1 MIKPVHNTSLLPGTL
16 QNLFYPPCREEYMY
30 FKRAQEVSFVAP
42 EDVRSSETLIGAR
55 NIAKA
60 AWAAD
65 ASMLSYARYG
75 QDRMTDDDLRVNFRN
90 GRLDIQTIGENDD
103 DWNAPGTQAVFAT
116 GDNFAILA
124 FRGTERDD
132 PHDIISDAD
141 LALSPEPNY
150 RLNEKDPAPVLGHL
164 SFVTHLFDPPCLV
177 HTGFQK
183 ALNRVWPKTHAAV
196 MEYRHENPDAEICF
210 TGHSLGAALAV
221 LAFSRF
227 TDKDFSL
234 YTFGCPRVG
243 DAAFRD
249 RVLSNPGRGIFRYV
263 NFNDAVVHV
272 PLESLLYRQTPDAC
286 HRLDQDGDLGDDDGS
301 FKGDIS
307 SLRAV
312 LTKVSSQIPV
322 ADLNQIAAPPSVV
335 DHSPARYCIRLWNC
349 VP

>member
-1 MIKPVHNTSLLPGTL
+1 MIKPVHVRPLLPGTL
-16 QNLFYPPCREEYMY
+16 QNLFYPPRRDEYRY
-30 FKRAQEVSFVAP
+30 FERALAVPFVSP
-42 EDVRSSETLIGAR
+42 EDARSSESLIGAR

-65 ASMLSYARYG
+65 ASMLAYARYG

-90 GRLDIQTIGENDD
+90 GDLEIQTIGQDD
-103 DWNAPGTQAVFAT
+103 ADWNAPGTQAVFT
-116 GDNFAILA
+116 WSDEFAILA

-132 PHDIISDAD
+132 PHDIVSDAD
-141 LALSPEPNY
+141 LVLRPEPDY

-177 HTGFQK
+177 HSGFQR
-183 ALNRVWPKTHAAV
+183 ALNSVWQKVHAAV
-196 MEYRHENPDAEICF
+196 INYRGRHGSAEICF

-227 TDKDFSL
+227 TDKDLSL

-263 NFNDAVVHV
+263 NFNDAVAHV
-272 PLESLLYRQTPDAC
+272 PLESLLYRQTPDTC
-286 HRLDQDGDLGDDDGS
+286 HRLDQEGDLGEDDGA

-312 LTKVSSQIPV
+312 LTNLPSCAPV
-322 ADLNQIAAPPSVV
+322 GDLDRIAAPPSVV

>member
-1 MIKPVHNTSLLPGTL
+1 MIKPVHDTPLLPGTL
-16 QNLFYPPCREEYMY
+16 QNLFYPPGKGQYTY
-30 FKRAQEVSFVAP
+30 FKRAQEVPFLDP
-42 EDVRSSETLIGAR
+42 EGASSSETLIGAR
-55 NIAKA
+55 SIAKA

-75 QDRMTDDDLRVNFRN
+75 QARMTDDDLRDNFRN
-90 GRLDIQTIGENDD
+90 GRLDIQTIGENED
-103 DWNAPGTQAVFAT
+103 DWNAPGTQAVFAM
-116 GDNFAILA
+116 GVKFAILA

-132 PHDIISDAD
+132 PQDMISDAD
-141 LALSPEPNY
+141 IVLWPEPDY

-164 SFVTHLFDPPCLV
+164 SFVTHLFEPPCLV
-177 HTGFQK
+177 HGGFQK
-183 ALNRVWPKTHAAV
+183 ALNRVWQKIHSAV
-196 MEYRHENPDAEICF
+196 MEYRDQNPDAEICF
-210 TGHSLGAALAV
+210 TGHSLGGALAV

-227 TDKDFSL
+227 TDKNISL

-263 NFNDAVVHV
+263 NFNDAVAHV

-286 HRLDQDGDLGDDDGS
+286 HRLDQEGDLGDDDGS

-307 SLRAV
+307 SLQVV
-312 LTKVSSQIPV
+312 LTNLPSGIMVD
-322 ADLNQIAAPPSVV
+322 DLDKIAAPPSVV